1 MRRAFAALAV
11 VFVGCTSSSAAQP
24 STSSPVPATSTS
36 SPTSSP
42 TSSVSISPSPSVKP
56 VKLPRGT
63 PKSYRPDDAPGD
75 VPPAS
80 LVPSDA
86 TVAGTWFA
94 DTSSGATILV
104 AFGRGIDMF
113 ASEQALLVWRR
124 FDTNPHWRP
133 VLAVDEP
140 ASQGVLG
147 ITVTLGD
154 ATGDRSLDALAF
166 ESTGGSGGCGTW
178 RLLDLAAAT
187 DVWDLVAACDT
198 QVAFSSH
205 PAGLQMTEAVFKP
218 GDAHCCPSRF
228 RISQLAFDGSTMKV
242 TSRRTEKAPIAP

>member
-1 MRRAFAALAV
+1 MRRALAALAV
-11 VFVGCTSSSAAQP
+11 VFVGCTSSSALQP
-24 STSSPVPATSTS
+24 STSSPPPTTSPPSSTS
-36 SPTSSP
+36 SPSP
-42 TSSVSISPSPSVKP
+42 SASTSPSPSVKP

-75 VPPAS
+75 VPAAS

-86 TVAGTWFA
+86 TVEGTWFA

-104 AFGRGIDMF
+104 AFTRGADVF
-113 ASEQALLVWRR
+113 GSEQALLVWRR
-124 FDTNPHWRP
+124 FDANPHWQP
-133 VLAVDEP
+133 VMAVDEP
-140 ASQGVLG
+140 AGEGVLG

-154 ATGDRSLDALAF
+154 ATGDHSLDALAF

-198 QVAFSSH
+198 QVSFSSH
-205 PAGLQMTEAVFKP
+205 PAGLQMTKAVFKP
-218 GDAHCCPSRF
+218 GDAHCCPSRY
-228 RISQLAFDGSTMKV
+228 RISELEYEGDMMKV